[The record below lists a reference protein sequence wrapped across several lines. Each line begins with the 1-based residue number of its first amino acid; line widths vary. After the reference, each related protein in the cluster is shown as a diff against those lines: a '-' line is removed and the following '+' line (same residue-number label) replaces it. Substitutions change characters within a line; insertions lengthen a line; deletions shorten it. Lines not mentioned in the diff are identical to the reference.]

1 MVVVVKGICIDYS
14 IFIFLIAFYDAVLQW
29 CFLIETQQKTKNPE
43 LLSMHFCIGRLFIF
57 KKKHDFH
64 DALYS

>member
-1 MVVVVKGICIDYS
+1 MVVVVKGICIENI
-14 IFIFLIAFYDAVLQW
+14 IFIVFITFYDAVLQW

-43 LLSMHFCIGRLFIF
+43 LLSKHFCIGRLFIF
-57 KKKHDFH
+57 QKKHDFH